1 MKEKNYLWNTSS
13 VIIAVLLVL
22 PVLAIFTTAVGET
35 DELFSHLISTVMPTY
50 AYNTVVLVIGTMFLS
65 LVFGI
70 PSAWVMAMCRV
81 PGERVL
87 QWALVLPLAMPGYI
101 IGYIFTDWFDFAGP
115 IQILLRDLTGWVPGE
130 YWFPDIRTL
139 SGAII
144 VLSLVLYPYI
154 YLLCRAAFME
164 QNVSLLQSA
173 RLLKCS
179 PWESFRRISLP
190 LVRPSMAV
198 GLSLVAMETIG
209 DFGTVSYFAVNTLT
223 TAVYDTWLG
232 YSSLTAAAKISAI
245 MLVIVILLLSTER
258 YSRRKQKLFQNQF
271 SSREDFRYDLSG
283 WRKWLALFW
292 CWGLVCVA
300 FLFPLGQLMIYAYKY
315 FAQSWTPEFRE
326 YAVNSLYV
334 SVVAAIIGVIIA
346 MIVNFNQRVSPSKK
360 NQAYMRLASMGYAV
374 PGTVLAIGVMVPVL
388 FMDHLVNDIA
398 KVMEWGRP
406 GLIFSGS
413 MFALIFAMVV
423 RFSAVAIGSIE
434 SSLSITP
441 FERFASRPDQLLKR
455 TTGVLFTPPL
465 PSGGIWAHRGPSLLE
480 LRALLDERGEDASS
494 LPAGEGR
501 WMPFTPVQAADLRE
515 RYADDLFWLRA
526 GADGLARLTEDPE
539 PATASTNW
547 PPASKERGR
556 DDDGQTGRLAHSG

>member
-1 MKEKNYLWNTSS
+1 MKENNYLWKTSS
-13 VIIAVLLVL
+13 GTLALLLVL
-22 PVLAIFTTAVGET
+22 PILAIFLTSIGET
-35 DELFSHLISTVMPTY
+35 DDLFSHLMSTVMPTY
-50 AYNTVVLVIGTMFLS
+50 TFNTVVLAAGTMALS

-70 PSAWVMAMCRV
+70 PSAWIMAMCRI
-81 PGERVL
+81 PSERIL

-101 IGYIFTDWFDFAGP
+101 VGYIFTDWLDFAGP
-115 IQILLRDLTGWVPGE
+115 VQILLRDLTGWGPGD

-139 SGAII
+139 TGAII
-144 VLSLVLYPYI
+144 VLALVLYPYV

-190 LVRPSMAV
+190 LVRPSIAV

-245 MLVIVILLLSTER
+245 MLVFVILLLSAER

-271 SSREDFRYDLSG
+271 SSREDFRYELSG
-283 WRKWLALFW
+283 WKKWLALTW
-292 CWGLVCVA
+292 CWGLVAIA
-300 FLFPLGQLMIYAYKY
+300 FLFPLLQLGIYAYKY

-326 YAVNSLYV
+326 YALNSLYV
-334 SVVAAIIGVIIA
+334 SLSAAVIGVIVA
-346 MIVNFNQRVSPSKK
+346 VIVNFYNRLAANRQGL
-360 NQAYMRLASMGYAV
+360 AFMRLSSMGYAV

-398 KVMEWGRP
+398 KFMQWGRP

-413 MFALIFAMVV
+413 MFALIFALVV

-434 SSLSITP
+434 SSLNKVSPSLDMASRTMGCNSNQMLWRVHFPLIRRGALIAGLLVFIESMKELNAALLLRP
-441 FERFASRPDQLLKR
+441 FNFETLATYVYNFASDEQ
-455 TTGVLFTPPL
+455 
-465 PSGGIWAHRGPSLLE
+465 LE
-480 LRALLDERGEDASS
+480 LAA
-494 LPAGEGR
+494 LPA
-501 WMPFTPVQAADLRE
+501 VL
-515 RYADDLFWLRA
+515 LVLV
-526 GADGLARLTEDPE
+526 GLIPLVMVNRSLEHT
-539 PATASTNW
+539 
-547 PPASKERGR
+547 
-556 DDDGQTGRLAHSG
+556 H

>member
-1 MKEKNYLWNTSS
+1 MKENNYLWKTSS
-13 VIIAVLLVL
+13 GTLALLLVL
-22 PVLAIFTTAVGET
+22 PILAIFLTSIGET
-35 DELFSHLISTVMPTY
+35 DDLFSHLMSTVMPTY
-50 AYNTVVLVIGTMFLS
+50 TFNTVVLAAGTMALS

-70 PSAWVMAMCRV
+70 PSAWIMAMCRI
-81 PGERVL
+81 PSERIL

-101 IGYIFTDWFDFAGP
+101 VGYIFTDWLDFAGP
-115 IQILLRDLTGWVPGE
+115 VQILLRDLTGWGPGD

-139 SGAII
+139 TGAII
-144 VLSLVLYPYI
+144 VLALVLYPYV

-190 LVRPSMAV
+190 LVRPSIAV

-245 MLVIVILLLSTER
+245 MLVFVILLLSAER

-271 SSREDFRYDLSG
+271 SSREDFRYELTG
-283 WRKWLALFW
+283 WKKWLALTW
-292 CWGLVCVA
+292 CWGLVAIA
-300 FLFPLGQLMIYAYKY
+300 FLFPLMQLVIYAYKY

-326 YAVNSLYV
+326 YALNSLYV
-334 SVVAAIIGVIIA
+334 SLSAAVIGVIVA
-346 MIVNFNQRVSPSKK
+346 VTVNFYNRLSTNRQGL
-360 NQAYMRLASMGYAV
+360 AFMRLSSMGYAV

-398 KVMEWGRP
+398 KFMQWGRP
-406 GLIFSGS
+406 GLVFSGS
-413 MFALIFAMVV
+413 MFALIFALVV

-434 SSLSITP
+434 SSLNKVSPSLDMASRTMGCNSNQMLWRVHFPLIRRGALIAGLLVFIESMKELNAALLLRP
-441 FERFASRPDQLLKR
+441 FNFETLATYVYNFASDEQ
-455 TTGVLFTPPL
+455 
-465 PSGGIWAHRGPSLLE
+465 LE
-480 LRALLDERGEDASS
+480 LAA
-494 LPAGEGR
+494 LPA
-501 WMPFTPVQAADLRE
+501 VL
-515 RYADDLFWLRA
+515 LVLV
-526 GADGLARLTEDPE
+526 GLIPLVMVNRSLEHT
-539 PATASTNW
+539 
-547 PPASKERGR
+547 
-556 DDDGQTGRLAHSG
+556 H

>member
-13 VIIAVLLVL
+13 GIIAVLLVL
-22 PVLAIFTTAVGET
+22 PILAIFTTAVGET
-35 DELFSHLISTVMPTY
+35 DELFSHLMSTVMPTY

-65 LVFGI
+65 LIFGI
-70 PSAWVMAMCRV
+70 PSAWIMAMCRV

-101 IGYIFTDWFDFAGP
+101 VGYIFTDWFDFAGP
-115 IQILLRDLTGWVPGE
+115 VQILLRELTGWGPSE

-271 SSREDFRYDLSG
+271 SSREDFRYELIC
-283 WRKWLALFW
+283 WKKWLSLFW
-292 CWGLVCVA
+292 CWGLVCIA
-300 FLFPLGQLMIYAYKY
+300 FLFPLAQLIIYAYKY

-326 YAVNSLYV
+326 YALNSLYV
-334 SVVAAIIGVIIA
+334 SVVAAIIGVLVA
-346 MIVNFNQRVSPSKK
+346 LIVNFNQRVSPGKK
-360 NQAYMRLASMGYAV
+360 NLAYMRFASMGYAV

-434 SSLSITP
+434 SSLSKV
-441 FERFASRPDQLLKR
+441 S
-455 TTGVLFTPPL
+455 
-465 PSGGIWAHRGPSLLE
+465 PSLDMASKTMGCNTNQMLRRVHLPLIKRGALIAGLLVFIESMKELNAALLLRPFNFETLATYVYNYASDEHLE
-480 LRALLDERGEDASS
+480 LAAMPAVLLVLVGLIPLIIVNRS
-494 LPAGEGR
+494 LE
-501 WMPFTPVQAADLRE
+501 Q
-515 RYADDLFWLRA
+515 
-526 GADGLARLTEDPE
+526 
-539 PATASTNW
+539 
-547 PPASKERGR
+547 K
-556 DDDGQTGRLAHSG
+556 H

>member
-1 MKEKNYLWNTSS
+1 MKENNYLWKTSS
-13 VIIAVLLVL
+13 GTLALLLVL
-22 PVLAIFTTAVGET
+22 PILAIFLTSIGET
-35 DELFSHLISTVMPTY
+35 DDLFSHLMLTVMPTY
-50 AYNTVVLVIGTMFLS
+50 TFNTVVLAAGTMALS

-70 PSAWVMAMCRV
+70 PSAWIMAMCRL
-81 PGERVL
+81 PSERIL

-101 IGYIFTDWFDFAGP
+101 VGYIFTDWLDFAGP
-115 IQILLRDLTGWVPGE
+115 VQILLRDLTGWGPGD

-139 SGAII
+139 TGAII
-144 VLSLVLYPYI
+144 VLALVLYPYV

-190 LVRPSMAV
+190 LVRPSIAV

-245 MLVIVILLLSTER
+245 MLVFVILLLSAER

-271 SSREDFRYDLSG
+271 SSREDFRYELTG
-283 WRKWLALFW
+283 WKKWLALTW
-292 CWGLVCVA
+292 CWGLVAIA
-300 FLFPLGQLMIYAYKY
+300 FLFPLMQLVIYAYKY

-326 YAVNSLYV
+326 YALNSLYV
-334 SVVAAIIGVIIA
+334 SLSAAVIGVIVA
-346 MIVNFNQRVSPSKK
+346 VIVNFYNRLSTNRQGL
-360 NQAYMRLASMGYAV
+360 AFMRLSSMGYAV

-398 KVMEWGRP
+398 KFMQWGRP
-406 GLIFSGS
+406 GLVFSGS
-413 MFALIFAMVV
+413 MFALIFALVV

-434 SSLSITP
+434 SSLNKVSPSLDMASRTMGCNSNQMLWRVHFPLIRRGALIAGLLVFIESMKELNAALLLRP
-441 FERFASRPDQLLKR
+441 FNFETLATYVYNFASDEQ
-455 TTGVLFTPPL
+455 
-465 PSGGIWAHRGPSLLE
+465 LE
-480 LRALLDERGEDASS
+480 LAA
-494 LPAGEGR
+494 LPA
-501 WMPFTPVQAADLRE
+501 VL
-515 RYADDLFWLRA
+515 LVLV
-526 GADGLARLTEDPE
+526 GLIPLVMVNRSLEHT
-539 PATASTNW
+539 
-547 PPASKERGR
+547 
-556 DDDGQTGRLAHSG
+556 H

>member
-1 MKEKNYLWNTSS
+1 MKENNYLWKTSS
-13 VIIAVLLVL
+13 GTLALLLVL
-22 PVLAIFTTAVGET
+22 PILAIFLTSIGET
-35 DELFSHLISTVMPTY
+35 DDLFSHLMSTVMPTY
-50 AYNTVVLVIGTMFLS
+50 TFNTVVLAAGTMALS

-70 PSAWVMAMCRV
+70 PSAWIMAMCRI
-81 PGERVL
+81 PSERIL

-101 IGYIFTDWFDFAGP
+101 VGYIFTDWLDFAGP
-115 IQILLRDLTGWVPGE
+115 VQILLRDLTGWGPGD

-139 SGAII
+139 TGAII
-144 VLSLVLYPYI
+144 VLALVLYPYV

-190 LVRPSMAV
+190 LVRPSIAV

-245 MLVIVILLLSTER
+245 MLVFVILLLSAER

-271 SSREDFRYDLSG
+271 SSREDFRYELSG
-283 WRKWLALFW
+283 WKKWLALIW
-292 CWGLVCVA
+292 CWGLVAIA
-300 FLFPLGQLMIYAYKY
+300 FLFPLLQLGIYAYKY

-326 YAVNSLYV
+326 YALNSLYV
-334 SVVAAIIGVIIA
+334 SLSAAVIGVIVAI
-346 MIVNFNQRVSPSKK
+346 IVNFYNRLAANRQGL
-360 NQAYMRLASMGYAV
+360 AFMRLSSMGYAV

-398 KVMEWGRP
+398 KFMQWGRP

-413 MFALIFAMVV
+413 MFALIFALVV

-434 SSLSITP
+434 SSLNKVSPSLDMASRTMGCNSNQMLWRVHFPLIRRGALIAGLLVFIESMKELNAALLLRP
-441 FERFASRPDQLLKR
+441 FNFETLATYVYNFASDEQ
-455 TTGVLFTPPL
+455 
-465 PSGGIWAHRGPSLLE
+465 LE
-480 LRALLDERGEDASS
+480 LAA
-494 LPAGEGR
+494 LPA
-501 WMPFTPVQAADLRE
+501 VL
-515 RYADDLFWLRA
+515 LVLV
-526 GADGLARLTEDPE
+526 GLIPLVMVNRSLEHT
-539 PATASTNW
+539 
-547 PPASKERGR
+547 
-556 DDDGQTGRLAHSG
+556 H

>member
-1 MKEKNYLWNTSS
+1 MKEKNYLWKTSS
-13 VIIAVLLVL
+13 GALALLLVL
-22 PVLAIFTTAVGET
+22 PILAIFMTAVGET
-35 DELFSHLISTVMPTY
+35 NELFTHLMSTVMPTY
-50 AYNTVVLVIGTMFLS
+50 AFNTVVLVVGTMVLS
-65 LVFGI
+65 LLFGI
-70 PSAWVMAMCRV
+70 PSAWIMAMCRI

-101 IGYIFTDWFDFAGP
+101 VGYIFTDWFDFAGP
-115 IQILLRDLTGWVPGE
+115 VQILLRDLTGWGPGD

-139 SGAII
+139 TGAII
-144 VLSLVLYPYI
+144 VLALVLYPYV

-190 LVRPSMAV
+190 LVRPSIAV

-245 MLVIVILLLSTER
+245 MLVVVILLLSSER

-271 SSREDFRYDLSG
+271 SSREDFRYQLVG
-283 WRKWLALFW
+283 WKKWLALSW

-300 FLFPLGQLMIYAYKY
+300 FIFPLGQLIIYAYKY
-315 FAQSWTPEFRE
+315 FAQSWTAEFRE
-326 YAVNSLYV
+326 YALNSLYV
-334 SVVAAIIGVIIA
+334 SLTAAVIGVVVAL
-346 MIVNFNQRVSPSKK
+346 IVNFCQRVNLGRKSL
-360 NQAYMRLASMGYAV
+360 AFMRLSSMGYAV

-388 FMDHLVNDIA
+388 FMDHMVNDIA
-398 KVMEWGRP
+398 KFMDWGRP

-434 SSLSITP
+434 SSLSKVSPSLDMASRTMGCSANIMLWRIHLPLVRRGALIAGLLVFIESMKELNAALLLRP
-441 FERFASRPDQLLKR
+441 FNFETLATYVYNFASDE
-455 TTGVLFTPPL
+455 
-465 PSGGIWAHRGPSLLE
+465 HLE
-480 LRALLDERGEDASS
+480 LAAMPAVLLVLVGLVPLVIVNRS
-494 LPAGEGR
+494 LE
-501 WMPFTPVQAADLRE
+501 
-515 RYADDLFWLRA
+515 
-526 GADGLARLTEDPE
+526 
-539 PATASTNW
+539 
-547 PPASKERGR
+547 
-556 DDDGQTGRLAHSG
+556 HSH